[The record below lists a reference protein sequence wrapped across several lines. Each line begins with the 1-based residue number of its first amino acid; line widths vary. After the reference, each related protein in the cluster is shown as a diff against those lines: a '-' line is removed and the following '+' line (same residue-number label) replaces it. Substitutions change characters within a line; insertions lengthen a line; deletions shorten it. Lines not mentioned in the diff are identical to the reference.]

1 MKNDMPPSVFASV
14 QSHLR
19 AGCLRGEKGWESG
32 HEEEDTLTGDLCGS
46 LRTDGWVD
54 LTDENGGR
62 WKFQVTYKKF
72 RGRGKGAEEKSF
84 GTDGIVE
91 VQIEN
96 VSLGTKFGKGLLFQ
110 SKKYGDKDKSR
121 LRHQARTMEKVAAG
135 GSAIFEYGPDKYT
148 GIDSSQ
154 VLGDSI
160 NLSRTTP
167 KARLGD
173 YLADRFL
180 PCESG
185 KRGMF
190 YNAQAREIVYA
201 DENGNVVRAHATLDH
216 RLRIE
221 ITTE

>member
-1 MKNDMPPSVFASV
+1 MKNDMPQSVFASV

-19 AGCLRGEKGWESG
+19 SGCLRGEKGWESG
-32 HEEEDTLTGDLCGS
+32 SEEEDTLTGDLCGS

-54 LTDENGGR
+54 LTDENGSS
-62 WKFQVTYKKF
+62 WKFRVTYKKF
-72 RGRGKGAEEKSF
+72 RGRGKGAEEKIF

-96 VSLGTKFGKGLLFQ
+96 VALGAKFGKGLLFQ
-110 SKKYGDKDKSR
+110 AKKQGDKDKTR
-121 LRHQARTMEKVAAG
+121 LRLQARTMEKVAAG
-135 GSAIFEYGPDKYT
+135 GSAIFEYGPNKYT
-148 GIDSSQ
+148 GVDSSQ
-154 VLGDSI
+154 VLTNDAK
-160 NLSRTTP
+160 LVREKA

-185 KRGMF
+185 KRGM
-190 YNAQAREIVYA
+190 YYDAVARAIVYA
-201 DENGNVVRAHATLDH
+201 DDNGNIVRAHATLLH

-221 ITTE
+221 VVTE